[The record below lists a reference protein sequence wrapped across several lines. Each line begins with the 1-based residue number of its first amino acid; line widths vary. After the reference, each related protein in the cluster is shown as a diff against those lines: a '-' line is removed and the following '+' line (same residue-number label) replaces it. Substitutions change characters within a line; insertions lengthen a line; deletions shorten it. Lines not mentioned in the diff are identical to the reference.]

1 MCTADEYMD
10 SFDKFCDDTI
20 KGELTINGKKK
31 ALKDVVGNQYEKHRY
46 RIYRK
51 MHLDPR
57 SEIHDKSLKAFNADL
72 WAYDEEDNLV
82 IVEEAKG
89 HYVDSCFLE
98 RFLGSAAKQIKVF
111 LDAGWTEKE
120 IPYFVLS
127 SPTTYSLFNQKFE
140 EYLSLYLDEN
150 PIKRLLREK
159 VRYFCITADGR
170 LDRKSKQG
178 VSGWLQSTNRPIPR
192 TPLTESLVQ
201 QELNF
206 LSEVQGGR

>member
-1 MCTADEYMD
+1 MCTPDEYMD
-10 SFDKFCDDTI
+10 SFESFCDDTI
-20 KGELTINGKKK
+20 TINSETGK

-57 SEIHDKSLKAFNADL
+57 SEIHDKSLKAFNADA
-72 WAYDEEDNLV
+72 WVYDQEDNLV

-98 RFLGSAAKQIKVF
+98 RALGSFAKQIKAF
-111 LDAGWTEKE
+111 LDDGWTEKE
-120 IPYFVLS
+120 IPYFIIS
-127 SPTTYSLFNQKFE
+127 SPTTYSLFDQKFE

-150 PIKRLLREK
+150 PIKHLLREK
-159 VRYFCITADGR
+159 VKYFCITSDGR

-178 VSGWLQSTNRPIPR
+178 RSGWLQSTNRPIPR
-192 TPLTESLVQ
+192 TPLTESFVQ

-206 LSEVQGGR
+206 LSELRGGR